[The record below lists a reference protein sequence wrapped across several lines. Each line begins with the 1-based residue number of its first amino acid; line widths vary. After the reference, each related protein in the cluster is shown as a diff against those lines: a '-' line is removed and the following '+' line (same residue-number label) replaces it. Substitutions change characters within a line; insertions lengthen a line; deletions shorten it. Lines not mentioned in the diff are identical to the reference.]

1 MAERPYTVLSCA
13 VSVDGYLDSAG
24 ASRLLLSN
32 EADVDRVDALRASC
46 DAILVG
52 AGTIRADDPRL
63 MVRAP
68 ERRRWRVAR
77 GLPGTPTKVTVTR
90 RARLDAT
97 ANFFAC
103 GDAEKLVY
111 CASDALAV
119 ARRDLRDVATVL
131 DAGRCPQMRYVC
143 EDLAAHGVQRLMVE
157 GGGTVLTQFLTAGL
171 ADELQLVIAP
181 LFVGDSRARRFVDD
195 GRFPWH
201 SRRRATVAEV
211 RRLGDVVL
219 IRYALSRRAGAP
231 CPPTG

>member
-1 MAERPYTVLSCA
+1 MADRPYTVLSCA

-24 ASRLLLSN
+24 ANRLLLSN
-32 EADVDRVDALRASC
+32 AADVDRVDALRASC

-63 MVRAP
+63 TVKAP
-68 ERRRWRVAR
+68 ERRRWRLAR

-90 RARLDAT
+90 RARLDAS
-97 ANFFAC
+97 ANFFSF
-103 GDAEKLVY
+103 GDAEKRVY
-111 CASDALAV
+111 CASDAFA
-119 ARRDLRDVATVL
+119 AAHRDLRDVATVV
-131 DAGRCPQMRYVC
+131 DGGRCVDMRHVC
-143 EDLAAHGVQRLMVE
+143 EDLAEHGVQRLMVE

-201 SRRRATVAEV
+201 PGRRATVAEV
-211 RRLGDVVL
+211 RQLGDVVL
-219 IRYALSRRAGAP
+219 IRYALSSRAGA
-231 CPPTG
+231 

>member
-1 MAERPYTVLSCA
+1 VADRPYTVLSCA

-24 ASRLLLSN
+24 ANRLLLSN
-32 EADVDRVDALRASC
+32 AADVDRVDALRASC

-63 MVRAP
+63 TVKAP
-68 ERRRWRVAR
+68 ERRRWRLAR

-90 RARLDAT
+90 RARLDAS
-97 ANFFAC
+97 ANFFSF
-103 GDAEKLVY
+103 GDAEKRVY
-111 CASDALAV
+111 CASDAFA
-119 ARRDLRDVATVL
+119 AAHRDLRDVATVV
-131 DAGRCPQMRYVC
+131 DGGRCVDMRHVC
-143 EDLAAHGVQRLMVE
+143 EDLAEHGVQRLMVE

-201 SRRRATVAEV
+201 PGRRATVAEV
-211 RRLGDVVL
+211 RQLGDVVL
-219 IRYALSRRAGAP
+219 IRYALSSRAGA
-231 CPPTG
+231 